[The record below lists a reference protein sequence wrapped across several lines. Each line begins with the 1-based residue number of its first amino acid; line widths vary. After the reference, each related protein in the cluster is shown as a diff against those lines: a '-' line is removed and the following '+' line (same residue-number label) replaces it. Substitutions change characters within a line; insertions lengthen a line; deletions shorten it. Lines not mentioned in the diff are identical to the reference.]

1 VPDSG
6 GDIHKL
12 GPPLYPHPRSLL
24 FECSLYLKDRKD
36 SKMVKL
42 IEFLIEEGVDVNFE
56 TDDVSF
62 LELCLIRRVRAVYFA
77 R

>member
-1 VPDSG
+1 
-6 GDIHKL
+6 
-12 GPPLYPHPRSLL
+12 
-24 FECSLYLKDRKD
+24 
-36 SKMVKL
+36 MVKL